1 MRAVEVRVTGDSD
14 DARRAL
20 RGTEADLRS
29 LDKTAKTTDGGLKGI
44 GGTLAK
50 IGGAILA
57 AGALRKGVS
66 LLKESVGLAS
76 DLVETTSKVDV
87 VFGKNATGITS
98 WAKTSAA
105 ALVSTEKSVLDVV
118 SGFNILL
125 GNKGVTGPDGVKMS
139 KTLTDLSAD
148 LASFFNTDVSQAAGA
163 LTSALKGEMDPLE
176 AYGVSLDQAALK
188 KRAFDMGL
196 VKTSVDMD
204 KVKRATAA
212 VAKAQ
217 ADYNLEAAKNG
228 KDSGAAASA
237 LGYLE
242 FKQTELA
249 KALKGTAEEL
259 TPQAK
264 AMAAYA
270 EILAQTGK
278 AQGDLD
284 RTQGSAANQMRAFTT
299 NVTELKTTLG
309 TAFTPLI
316 EEYLPGV
323 NKWLT
328 GLNNEDGAKRLGEQL
343 LELGDRAEELWPRIQ
358 VMGETVKVAF
368 DNIKTGFS
376 GVDGDDVKGTFDAI
390 AGSAETMAGFVGDAV
405 SAFNNMSPEAKEN
418 ILLLIAAGAA
428 LSLAKRNPVVKIGV
442 DLVAGTIQSMAE
454 TMATAITTR
463 MFSGAF
469 AQRVIIVGPPSV
481 LTGGLGAGGVGTTG
495 KGGSGFLTGLVAAG
509 VTLGVAAYIDKG
521 IQRSPVIDQQLD
533 EDPEARRALADA
545 MKGWNT
551 EKTRFETGLENANKG
566 IATQQY
572 QLELE
577 RLARLGGDVQTR
589 RGVNELAATTQSK
602 VAAAKALEEDR
613 KDTAALVAAVKKG
626 SIERDKELA
635 KAIQVRWE
643 EINTLF
649 AEGNGYGQNNP
660 SITGRGLEPARTKPQ
675 VVVNNY
681 YPKPERASDNLA
693 MSARIARMVG
703 N

>member
-20 RGTEADLRS
+20 RGTETDLKS
-29 LDKTAKTTDGGLKGI
+29 LDKTARTADSGLKGI

-50 IGGAILA
+50 IGGALLA
-57 AGALRKGVS
+57 AGALRKGVG

-76 DLVETTSKVDV
+76 DLAETASKIDV
-87 VFGKNATGITS
+87 VFGKNADGVTE
-98 WAKTSAA
+98 WAKTSSA
-105 ALVSTEKSVLDVV
+105 ALVSTEKSVLDAVA
-118 SGFNILL
+118 GFDILL
-125 GNKGVTGPDGVKMS
+125 GNKGVNGAQGLAMS
-139 KTLTDLSAD
+139 KNLTTLAGD

-270 EILAQTGK
+270 EIMDQTAK
-278 AQGDLD
+278 AQGDLE
-284 RTQGSAANQMRAFTT
+284 RTQGSAANQLKQFTT
-299 NVTELKTTLG
+299 NVTELKTTVG

-343 LELGDRAEELWPRIQ
+343 LDLGDRAEQMWPQ
-358 VMGETVKVAF
+358 VQKMGTEVRTAF
-368 DNIKTGFS
+368 DSIKDSFTGVT
-376 GVDGDDVKGTFDAI
+376 GEEVQGTFDAI
-390 AGSAETMAGFVGDAV
+390 AGSAETMAGFVKGTFD
-405 SAFNNMSPEAKEN
+405 AFNNLSPAAKEN
-418 ILLLIAAGAA
+418 ILLLVAAGAA
-428 LSLAKRNPVVKIGV
+428 IGLAKKNPIVKIGV

-481 LTGGLGAGGVGTTG
+481 VSGGLGGGGGAVVGGGGKVGTFFGALGTLAVAV
-495 KGGSGFLTGLVAAG
+495 SGLQLVAGLFEKSVNDQKTAFG
-509 VTLGVAAYIDKG
+509 V
-521 IQRSPVIDQQLD
+521 D
-533 EDPEARRALADA
+533 EKYDYRADLKAADA
-545 MKGWNT
+545 
-551 EKTRFETGLENANKG
+551 RITGYVDDALDSQGLRIAQGMEQQRQYLDFQTSRIAENAAKNLE
-566 IATQQY
+566 AT
-572 QLELE
+572 
-577 RLARLGGDVQTR
+577 RKATR
-589 RGVNELAATTQSK
+589 DEMTEIRKAS
-602 VAAAKALEEDR
+602 VA
-613 KDTAALVAAVKKG
+613 
-626 SIERDKELA
+626 RDKELA
-635 KAIQVRWE
+635 KQIAAHWE
-643 EINTLF
+643 KINKLYTKG
-649 AEGNGYGQNNP
+649 EGYGQNNP
-660 SITGRGLEPARTKPQ
+660 AITGRWDTTTKRSPQ

-681 YPKPERASDNLA
+681 YPEPERASDNLA
-693 MSARIARMVG
+693 MSARVARYMVG
-703 N
+703 AG